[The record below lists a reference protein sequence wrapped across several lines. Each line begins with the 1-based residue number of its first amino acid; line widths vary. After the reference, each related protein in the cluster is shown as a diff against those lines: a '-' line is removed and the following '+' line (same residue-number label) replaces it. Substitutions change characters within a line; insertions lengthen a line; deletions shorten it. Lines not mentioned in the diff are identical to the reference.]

1 MTVQDFIEKLEASW
15 EVHIDILDKHGK
27 MLMSDGLHML
37 YLMGKGLLKDSP
49 YWTAKILKI
58 HPYQE
63 QDSDI
68 ITIAITID
76 YF

>member
-1 MTVQDFIEKLEASW
+1 MTVKDFIEKLEAGW
-15 EVHIDILDKHGK
+15 EVHIEILDKHEK
-27 MLMSDGLHML
+27 YLMSDGLHML

-49 YWTAKILKI
+49 YWDAKILKI

-63 QDSDI
+63 PDSDI